1 MKKPSKTQ
9 NLSSILDADL
19 HRLAIQLTKMG
30 YAIVPKQPTR
40 EMVLAGM
47 MARGA
52 QTAYAEMIN
61 NAPKIAGVA

>member
-1 MKKPSKTQ
+1 MKKQKTQ
-9 NLSSILDADL
+9 NLSSVLDADL

-30 YAIVPKQPTR
+30 YAIVPAQPTR

-52 QTAYAEMIN
+52 QTAYAEMIK
-61 NAPKIAGVA
+61 NAPKIAGAA

>member
-1 MKKPSKTQ
+1 MKKPNKTQ

-30 YAIVPKQPTR
+30 YDIVPRQPTR

-52 QTAYAEMIN
+52 QAAYAEMIK
-61 NAPKIAGVA
+61 NAPKIAGAA

>member
-1 MKKPSKTQ
+1 MKKQNKTQ
-9 NLSSILDADL
+9 NLSTVLDADL

-30 YAIVPKQPTR
+30 YSIVPTKPTR

-52 QTAYAEMIN
+52 QTAYAEMIK
-61 NAPKIAGVA
+61 NAPTIAGAA